1 MPYGPHISFCSLLV
15 TALCDMLLSGL
26 VPVSVSICLVTD
38 RWFITVSV
46 QIDVFNNVDSFP
58 SRRFSLEW
66 PTYQIKV
73 GRGSHSGEKELFP
86 ASNNAWFESRVMSRQ
101 HAILQADPVTKVQ
114 PRPRHPWQTMLTQF
128 RMSTWRMSA
137 LCTEHTWKNES
148 SCHAHAKASILGIT
162 SNSELR

>member
-1 MPYGPHISFCSLLV
+1 MPYGPPTYLILLPACRNTL
-15 TALCDMLLSGL
+15 TALRDMLLSGL
-26 VPVSVSICLVTD
+26 VSDSVSFSHLTD
-38 RWFITVSV
+38 RCFITVSV
-46 QIDVFNNVDSFP
+46 QIEVFNNVDSYP

-114 PRPRHPWQTMLTQF
+114 PSPL
-128 RMSTWRMSA
+128 
-137 LCTEHTWKNES
+137 HTW
-148 SCHAHAKASILGIT
+148 
-162 SNSELR
+162 